1 MRTLLGTT
9 LALALLWTADAAAQ
23 LHYTVD
29 VRDGASHTA
38 QVTLRVDSLPARDS
52 VFQFAA
58 TAPGTYQTM
67 NIGRYVRGLR
77 ATDAQGREVATRQLT
92 TNTWLVS
99 EPRRVRQVSYRI
111 ADTWN
116 TPVTEFPIYPM
127 AGSEIDT
134 DHALINPHALLGFPR
149 SMQRSRVTMRLVHP
163 AGWTVVTPLSEGRDG
178 YEADS
183 YDHMVDSPFLL
194 GRNLS
199 MASVD
204 VTGVPVRVAV
214 YSPSGQVTAPQ
225 LMGHMQGMLNAAG
238 QFIGQLPVDKYV
250 FLFRFTPKSPG
261 ATGAWEHSYSSTY
274 VLPDTVLTPQYAARI
289 TSTAAHEFFH
299 IVTPLNIHSEIV
311 EHFNFETP
319 TPSQHLWLYESV
331 TEWASDKMQQEG
343 GLMPVDRYLTE
354 MAGKLWVDRTYF
366 DSTYSL
372 AKIAETSFTTE
383 GAKQFG
389 NVYMRGALIAALLD
403 IRLLQLSDG
412 RTGLRHLVRGLARD
426 YGKSRPFP
434 EDSLFQIIAARTS
447 PEILDFFDRYVKGA
461 ERPPVREYYALLG
474 IDLVDGERPNLVL
487 NPNPT
492 PQQLRLREAWLR
504 SGTGASGSAAADTG
518 NWLSSTGAT
527 RTSTAGWEVT
537 AR

>member
-1 MRTLLGTT
+1 MRKLIGTS
-9 LALALLWTADAAAQ
+9 LALACLWTAQAAAQ

-29 VRDGASHTA
+29 VRDGAGHTA
-38 QVTLRVDSLPARDS
+38 QVTLRVDSLPARDT

-67 NIGRYVRGLR
+67 NVGRYVRGLR
-77 ATDAQGREVATRQLT
+77 AMDARGREIATRQLT

-99 EPRRVRQVSYRI
+99 EPRRVRQVSYQML
-111 ADTWN
+111 DTWN
-116 TPVTEFPIYPM
+116 HPVTEFPIYPM
-127 AGSEIDT
+127 CGTDIDT
-134 DHALINPHALLGFPR
+134 DHALLNPHALLGFPR
-149 SMQRSRVTMRLVHP
+149 SMQRSPVTLRLVHP
-163 AGWTVVTPLSEGRDG
+163 AGWTVVTPLTEGPDG
-178 YEADS
+178 YRADS

-194 GRNLS
+194 GNTLS
-199 MASVD
+199 MASTEVA
-204 VTGVPVRVAV
+204 GAPVRIAV
-214 YSPSGQVTAPQ
+214 YSPSGQATAPQ
-225 LMGHMQGMLNAAG
+225 LLGHMAGMLNAAG
-238 QFIGQLPVDKYV
+238 KFIGQLPVDRYV
-250 FLFRFTPKSPG
+250 FLYRFTPKSPG

-274 VLPDTVLTPQYAARI
+274 VLPDTVLSDQYAARI

-299 IVTPLNIHSEIV
+299 VVTPLNIHSEIV

-319 TPSQHLWLYESV
+319 TPSQHLWLYEAV

-354 MAGKLWVDRTYF
+354 MASKLWVDRTYF

-383 GAKQFG
+383 GAKQYG
-389 NVYMRGALIAALLD
+389 NIYMRGALVAALLD

-447 PEILDFFDRYVKGA
+447 PQILDFFDRYIKGA
-461 ERPPVREYYALLG
+461 ERPPVREYYGLLG

-492 PQQLRLREAWLR
+492 PEQLRLREAWLR
-504 SGTGASGSAAADTG
+504 SGTDSSAPPSTTG
-518 NWLSSTGAT
+518 DGLMSSMA
-527 RTSTAGWEVT
+527 RTSTAT
-537 AR
+537 AGRW

>member
-1 MRTLLGTT
+1 MRKLLGTS
-9 LALALLWTADAAAQ
+9 LALATLWSAHAAAQ

-38 QVTLRVDSLPARDS
+38 QVTLRVDSLPARDT

-67 NIGRYVRGLR
+67 NIGRYVSDLR
-77 ATDAQGREVATRQLT
+77 ATDARGNEIATRQLT
-92 TNTWLVS
+92 TNTWRVS

-111 ADTWN
+111 RDTWN

-127 AGSEIDT
+127 AGSEIDA
-134 DHALINPHALLGFPR
+134 DHALLNPHALLGFPR

-163 AGWTVVTPLSEGRDG
+163 AGWTVVTPLSEGRNG

-194 GRNLS
+194 GNTLS
-199 MASVD
+199 LASMD
-204 VTGVPVRVAV
+204 LNGVPVRIAV
-214 YSPSGQVTAPQ
+214 HSTSGQVKAPE
-225 LMGHMQGMLNAAG
+225 LLEHMRGMLNAAG
-238 QFIGQLPVDKYV
+238 TFIGQMPVDRYV

-261 ATGAWEHSYSSTY
+261 AMGAWEHSYSSTY
-274 VLPDTVLTPQYAARI
+274 VLSDTVLTDRYAARI

-319 TPSQHLWLYESV
+319 TPSQHLWLYEAV

-354 MAGKLWVDRTYF
+354 MASKLWVDRTYF

-372 AKIAETSFTTE
+372 TKLAETSFTTE
-383 GAKQFG
+383 GAKQYG
-389 NVYMRGALIAALLD
+389 NIYMRGAVIAALLD
-403 IRLLQLSDG
+403 IRLLQLSGG
-412 RTGLRHLVRGLARD
+412 RSGLRELVRGLARD

-447 PEILDFFDRYVKGA
+447 PEILDFFDRYIKGA
-461 ERPPVREYYALLG
+461 ERPPVREYYGLLG
-474 IDLVDGERPNLVL
+474 IDLVEGERPNLVL

-492 PQQLRLREAWLR
+492 PEQLRLREAWLR
-504 SGTGASGSAAADTG
+504 SGTGTAASP
-518 NWLSSTGAT
+518 STGGDELMSSAT
-527 RTSTAGWEVT
+527 RVPVAT
-537 AR
+537 ARR